1 MRVHWR
7 EVAAALAPGAV
18 LALWALG
25 AGLLFSAT
33 LEPLE
38 RQQLAA
44 WLEPRLALLFLAWL
58 VLSGALGA
66 LLLVHWMTCSQEAAV
81 CAGAVITPTCTGWRW
96 RVLER
101 MRAACLR
108 VELYWQEAALEEMT
122 LVHALLPDEIQQ
134 QRTLVDSLRDRLA
147 VATARTQP

>member
-1 MRVHWR
+1 MTRAVDPGGR
-7 EVAAALAPGAV
+7 GDAAAGFV
-18 LALWALG
+18 LALV
-25 AGLLFSAT
+25 
-33 LEPLE
+33 
-38 RQQLAA
+38 LAI
-44 WLEPRLALLFLAWL
+44 
-58 VLSGALGA
+58 VGA

-108 VELYWQEAALEEMT
+108 VELYWQEDALEEMT
-122 LVHALLPDEIQQ
+122 LVHALLPDEIAQ
-134 QRTLVDSLRDRLA
+134 QRTLVDNLRDRLA